1 LPAQGRQATAGQLR
15 QGAADPDQDHRG
27 IQRYQEGFHRRGNP
41 QAHAQGSEHLSPDH
55 KSLERQLP
63 CFEHPGDH
71 ELIKAKDIGV
81 IVYEP
86 VLKEAE
92 FYRSRVVNDL
102 AEFKT
107 LSDVIVANRVTDD
120 IRDVAQKF
128 YTRDLLGVD

>member
-1 LPAQGRQATAGQLR
+1 M
-15 QGAADPDQDHRG
+15 
-27 IQRYQEGFHRRGNP
+27 
-41 QAHAQGSEHLSPDH
+41 
-55 KSLERQLP
+55 
-63 CFEHPGDH
+63 
-71 ELIKAKDIGV
+71 